1 MKVHLSSRVESQSN
15 KAQSNPLNICVETVL
30 LLLSL
35 VMLTAKGLL
44 GDQVL

>member
-30 LLLSL
+30 LSL